1 MSDQSANQRVSGD
14 NNIFTATGDVY
25 VYKSPPA
32 LSPAEA
38 KEKRELNILL
48 RRVKQFWIE
57 GVLEKSLINI
67 ALIDLGKENQAQAVA
82 HAWEQVLELPDQTR
96 QTVPPNK
103 KIGQIFEEMNRSLLI
118 LGAPGSGKSIT
129 LLQLASELI
138 KTAENDETY
147 SQPIPVVFNLSTWTG
162 RQQSLFDWMIAE
174 LSSKYQIPK
183 SNSRKWLEDNRLLPL
198 LDGLDEVGP
207 DNRSACVEAI
217 NKFGEEFG
225 LSGLAVCSRLEE
237 YTNLPVR
244 LRLNGAIRLLPL
256 TLEQIYE
263 ALDSAGEKL
272 DGIKRVLHIDEN
284 LQTLAKSPLFFGII
298 LLAYQEQAIEKE
310 NLRDN
315 VQDPLAVR
323 RQNLFDTYIDFML
336 KRKRVSDK
344 PYNDQQLKHW
354 LTWLAR
360 KMQQRRQTIFLIE
373 QIQPD
378 WLLSR
383 LLQVVYLLMSRLIEG
398 TIIGS
403 IVGIVIG
410 LNVGFVSG
418 ILGGVTVGLI
428 DVYRSNKVE
437 GWNLNET
444 NRLQSFITSILAVS
458 LAVWLVIWVFGAL
471 LGAYFEGF
479 LFGLIF
485 GVVFG
490 VTFGMEDKLQLLRHD
505 IRTVEA
511 LSWHWDKAYKYGRL
525 GLIAGLIFGLVAEL
539 IYRFAFG
546 TAIFSHLDWWLGTST
561 LVGTA
566 AGISGYIYGGLQSSV
581 IEVKTFPNQGIRLSL
596 RNGVYAGLIAGV
608 IIGMLGGLFG
618 NYYGAL
624 LYALSGGV
632 IGSLGGG
639 LMGGIIS
646 GFAGGLMVAFWY
658 GWFDVL
664 KHYTLRP
671 ILYLQGWI
679 PLFLSQFLDYAV
691 DRVFLQRVGGGYI
704 FVHRL
709 LLEHFADMGMTKSNE

>member
-1 MSDQSANQRVSGD
+1 MSDQPADQRVSGD

-25 VYKSPPA
+25 IYKSPPA

-57 GVLEKSLINI
+57 GVLEKSVIKI
-67 ALIDLGKENQAQAVA
+67 ALIDLGKETQAQAVT

-118 LGAPGSGKSIT
+118 LGEPGSGKTIT

-147 SQPIPVVFNLSTWTG
+147 SQPIPVIFNLSTWTG
-162 RQQSLFDWMIAE
+162 KQQSMLDWMVAE

-198 LDGLDEVGP
+198 LDGLDEVHS

-217 NKFGEEFG
+217 NKFGEEYG
-225 LSGLAVCSRLEE
+225 LSGLVVCSRLEE
-237 YTNLPVR
+237 YTSLPAR

-256 TLEQIYE
+256 TLEQIYG

-272 DGIKRVLHIDEN
+272 EGIKRVLHIDEN
-284 LQTLAKSPLFFGII
+284 LQTLARSPLFFGIM
-298 LLAYQEQAIEKE
+298 LLAYQEQAIKKEKS
-310 NLRDN
+310 LDN

-344 PYNDQQLKHW
+344 PYNDQQLKNW

-360 KMQQRRQTIFLIE
+360 HMLQRRQTIFLIE

-383 LLQVVYLLMSRLIEG
+383 SLQVVYLLMSRLMEG
-398 TIIGS
+398 VIIGL

-437 GWNLNET
+437 GWNGNET
-444 NRLQSFITSILAVS
+444 NRLRSFMTSILTVS
-458 LAVWLVIWVFGAL
+458 LTVWFVIWLFGAL
-471 LGAYFEGF
+471 MGSYFEGF
-479 LFGLIF
+479 LFGVVF
-485 GVVFG
+485 GAVFG
-490 VTFGMEDKLQLLRHD
+490 VTFSMEDKRQLLKHD

-525 GLIAGLIFGLVAEL
+525 GLIAGLIFGLGAEL
-539 IYRFAFG
+539 VYRISFG
-546 TAIFSHLDWWLGTST
+546 ITIISNLDWWLGTST

-566 AGISGYIYGGLQSSV
+566 AGISGWIYGGLQNSI

-596 RNGVYAGLIAGV
+596 RNGAYAGLITGV
-608 IIGMLGGLFG
+608 IIGTLGGLFG
-618 NYYGAL
+618 NYYGNL

-632 IGSLGGG
+632 IASLDGG
-639 LMGGIIS
+639 LMGGIMS
-646 GFAGGLMVAFWY
+646 GLAGGLIVAFWY

-679 PLFLSQFLDYAV
+679 PLFLSQFLDYTV

-704 FVHRL
+704 FIHRL
-709 LLEHFADMGMTKSNE
+709 LQEHFAEMDKT